1 MPLALPR
8 SFAALGL
15 AILILCL
22 CVRVGLS
29 HSVCL
34 WTPMSVP
41 VLLCLNALGSFT
53 LPVPVAAS
61 AFISV
66 RRTQSLGDFLLPSR
80 SADSLV
86 SSAILW
92 SIKDRGEVGRTAPAW
107 AVCVGP

>member
-8 SFAALGL
+8 SSTALGL

-29 HSVCL
+29 HSVCF
-34 WTPMSVP
+34 WTPLSVP
-41 VLLCLNALGSFT
+41 VLLSLYVLGSLT

-61 AFISV
+61 PFVSV
-66 RRTQSLGDFLLPSR
+66 RRTQSLGDFLPPSR

-92 SIKDRGEVGRTAPAW
+92 SIKDRGEVGTAAPAW